1 MLNKTIENN
10 KIDKIVAFCLMKGVQ
25 PCELITSIFEKEY
38 THIETIK
45 NKNNVYLIVSYDEFI
60 DNETYNIKMRYTYDL
75 DSRLQ
80 RIEQKINKSG
90 YKIQWDRIDKLK
102 EIICSI
108 LGYKITDNEID
119 NILIKLL
126 PDGKYKSVKFTM
138 KLVA

>member
-1 MLNKTIENN
+1 MSNKNS

-25 PCELITSIFEKEY
+25 PCELITAIFEKEY

-45 NKNNVYLIVSYDEFI
+45 NKNDVYLIISYNELV
-60 DNETYNIKMRYTYDL
+60 DNDIYNIKMRYTYDL

-80 RIEQKINKSG
+80 RIEQKTNKSG

-102 EIICSI
+102 EIICTT
-108 LGYKITDNEID
+108 LGYKITDNEI
-119 NILIKLL
+119 NNLLIKLL
-126 PDGKYKSVKFTM
+126 PESKYNSIKLIM

>member
-1 MLNKTIENN
+1 MSNKNS

-25 PCELITSIFEKEY
+25 PCELITAIFEKEY

-45 NKNNVYLIVSYDEFI
+45 NKNDVYLIISYNELV
-60 DNETYNIKMRYTYDL
+60 DNDIYNIKMRYTYDL

-102 EIICSI
+102 EIICTT
-108 LGYKITDNEID
+108 LGYKITDNEI
-119 NILIKLL
+119 NNLLIKLL
-126 PDGKYKSVKFTM
+126 PESKYNPIKLIM

>member
-1 MLNKTIENN
+1 MSNKNS

-25 PCELITSIFEKEY
+25 PCELITAIFEKEY

-45 NKNNVYLIVSYDEFI
+45 NKNDVYLIISYNELV
-60 DNETYNIKMRYTYDL
+60 DNNIYNIKMRYTYDL

-80 RIEQKINKSG
+80 RIEQKTNKSG

-102 EIICSI
+102 EIICTTF
-108 LGYKITDNEID
+108 GYKITDNEI
-119 NILIKLL
+119 NNLLIKLL
-126 PDGKYKSVKFTM
+126 PESKYNSIKSIM

>member
-1 MLNKTIENN
+1 MSNKTIENN

-25 PCELITSIFEKEY
+25 PYELITSIFEKEY

-45 NKNNVYLIVSYDEFI
+45 NKNDVYLIVSYDEFI